1 MPPKRD
7 PKRHAEVLDAAIKL
21 VREKG
26 IEATSVQDIADA
38 VGIKKGSVIN
48 YFSSKAELVELIE
61 QRFTEIATDGIAAI
75 LDTHAG
81 PEQKLRALLRF
92 HAEHCA
98 INMSS
103 PVLLSFMQLWAPMAS
118 ELGQRQLEVRETYE
132 DAFRDQISAC
142 MRKRIIRKV
151 DVEILSHTIVGAMS
165 WTAFWY
171 DAERHGPLGPI
182 VDKQIDVWF
191 DGLRPRPRVAKR

>member
-118 ELGQRQLEVRETYE
+118 ELGQRQLEIRETYE

-151 DVEILSHTIVGAMS
+151 DVEVLSHTIVGAMS

>member
-1 MPPKRD
+1 
-7 PKRHAEVLDAAIKL
+7 
-21 VREKG
+21 
-26 IEATSVQDIADA
+26 
-38 VGIKKGSVIN
+38 VIN

-61 QRFTEIATDGIAAI
+61 ERFTIIATEGIGTIVHGDG
-75 LDTHAG
+75 G
-81 PEQKLRALLRF
+81 PEEKLRALLRF

-103 PVLLSFMQLWAPMAS
+103 PVLVSFMQLWAPMDS
-118 ELGQRQLEVRETYE
+118 EVGARQLEIRETYE
-132 DAFRDQISAC
+132 DAFRDQIRAC

-151 DVEILSHTIVGAMS
+151 DVEQLSHTMVGAMS

-182 VDKQIDVWF
+182 VDKQIDIWF